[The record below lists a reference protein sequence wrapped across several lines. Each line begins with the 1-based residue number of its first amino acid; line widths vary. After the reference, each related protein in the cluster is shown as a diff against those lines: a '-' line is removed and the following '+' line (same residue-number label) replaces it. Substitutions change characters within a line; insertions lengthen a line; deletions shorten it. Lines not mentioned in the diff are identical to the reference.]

1 MHLAGFALAFT
12 LSLCDSEYARK
23 PPVPIASVVGGN
35 SKMTI
40 LVTMKII
47 DINNW
52 NRKEHFEFFSKMTS
66 PFFGIVTEVDCTNA
80 YTKAK
85 ENNQS
90 FFASYLHK
98 SMIAT
103 NSVEEMKYRI
113 VGDKVVVFEQVN
125 AGATIGRDDGTF
137 GFIFVNFFN
146 DFEQFNL
153 ELQNEI
159 EAVKNSTGLR
169 LNNDNVKKDL
179 IRHSTIPWNSFTGLL
194 HPSNLDQAESV
205 PKITFGKFV
214 IRNERKY
221 LPVSIEAHHGLVD
234 GFHLGKYL
242 EEFQMQLD
250 M

>member
-1 MHLAGFALAFT
+1 
-12 LSLCDSEYARK
+12 
-23 PPVPIASVVGGN
+23 
-35 SKMTI
+35 
-40 LVTMKII
+40 
-47 DINNW
+47 
-52 NRKEHFEFFSKMTS
+52 MTS

-98 SMIAT
+98 SMIAI

-179 IRHSTIPWNSFTGLL
+179 LGILQFHGILLLDYYILQISIKQNRFQKSHLVNS
-194 HPSNLDQAESV
+194 
-205 PKITFGKFV
+205 
-214 IRNERKY
+214 
-221 LPVSIEAHHGLVD
+221 
-234 GFHLGKYL
+234 
-242 EEFQMQLD
+242 
-250 M
+250 